1 MLDVSANFPPHF
13 KMATGSDQF
22 AIYTVFFIGVVV
34 FSLLIN
40 SIFLRFSK
48 TLGIREKQG
57 SVIVRWSSESKPAL
71 GGIAFYIIFL
81 LSFTGYSTFYAD
93 GDITDNSAFTGL
105 LTATALAF
113 IMGLADD
120 AYNTRP
126 VLKFSVQ
133 VLCGIILIASGSCIE
148 LFETAWINYLITV
161 LWVVGMMNSINM
173 LDNMDAITTVV
184 SLGILAAALLY
195 LYMHG
200 ATATVDF
207 FVLLGVFASLTGFL
221 FYNWHPSKLFMGD
234 TGSQFLGIF
243 LAFVG
248 IRFFWNAEDIAGNLY
263 PTKQFVIALIVFILP
278 IADTTSVVINRLAR
292 GNSPFVGG
300 KDHTTHHL
308 SYLGLSDSQVALT
321 FAGLSLVSV
330 FISYVLIKFFAD
342 WHNIYFFLFALYAL
356 LIFVTLFVT
365 TKMNKQKK

>member
-1 MLDVSANFPPHF
+1 MDASL
-13 KMATGSDQF
+13 GQF
-22 AIYTVFFIGVVV
+22 AIYTAFFIGSVV

-40 SIFLRFSK
+40 SIFLRFSR
-48 TLGIREKQG
+48 TLGIRDQQG
-57 SVIVRWSSESKPAL
+57 PVIRWSAESKPAL

-81 LSFTGYSTFYAD
+81 LSFTGYSTFYVD
-93 GDITDNSAFTGL
+93 GNITDNSAFTGL
-105 LTATALAF
+105 LTTTAIAF

-126 VLKFSVQ
+126 VLKFCVQ
-133 VLCGIILIASGSCIE
+133 VLCGVILIATGTCIE
-148 LFETAWINYLITV
+148 LFQTQWINYLITI

-184 SLGILAAALLY
+184 SIGIILAALVY

-200 ATATVDF
+200 ATGDLDF
-207 FVLLGVFASLTGFL
+207 FVLLGVLASLTGFL
-221 FYNWHPSKLFMGD
+221 FYNWNPSKLFMGD

-263 PTKQFVIALIVFILP
+263 PTKQFVIAIIVFILP
-278 IADTTSVVINRLAR
+278 IADTTTVVINRLAR
-292 GNSPFVGG
+292 GNSPFIGG

-308 SYLGLSDSQVALT
+308 SYLGLSDSQVALC
-321 FAGLSLVSV
+321 FGGLSLVSV
-330 FISYVLIKFFAD
+330 FISYVLIKFFD
-342 WHNIYFFLFALYAL
+342 EWNNIYFFLFALYAL
-356 LIFVTLFVT
+356 LIFAGLFVT
-365 TKMNKQKK
+365 TKISRPNK